1 MRTSYAE
8 LVRAASAENAIRFL
22 GHEPHRHE
30 WPHLIVMVAG
40 SGRLSLDGT
49 VVPLAQGHS
58 AWLPAHMRHGLVLD
72 PGGMVIGP
80 MLNHDAAPPGGRAR
94 FFGPLPTLSELV
106 MILLCAAPES
116 DADRE
121 LFRRAFAELLRA
133 TSREHFPLV
142 VPKNAVA
149 QAIAIEAVSAEK
161 TLAALAAAHFTSVRH
176 VQRLF
181 LQETGL
187 SFAQW
192 RTRARLNR
200 AIVSLRAGE
209 KLGAAMDASGFST
222 RLGLLRALS
231 RECGIALDALRTDP
245 GAAIAALPVPEQ
257 AAERAAEPLLVRS

>member
-1 MRTSYAE
+1 MRASYAD
-8 LVRAASAENAIRFL
+8 LVRAASEENAIRFL
-22 GHEPHRHE
+22 GHEPHSHE

-49 VVPLAQGHS
+49 VVTLGQGHS

-94 FFGPLPTLSELV
+94 LFGPLPALSELV

-121 LFRRAFAELLRA
+121 LFRQAFADLLRA
-133 TSREHFPLV
+133 TSREHFPLLM
-142 VPKNAVA
+142 PRHPIA
-149 QAIAIEAVSAEK
+149 QAVAIEAVSSEK
-161 TLAALAAAHFTSVRH
+161 TLATLAGAHFTSVRH

-181 LQETGL
+181 VQETGL

-209 KLGAAMDASGFST
+209 RLGAAMDASGFST

-231 RECGIALDALRTDP
+231 RECGIPLDALRSDP
-245 GAAIAALPVPEQ
+245 GAAIARLHAPGI
-257 AAERAAEPLLVRS
+257 AAERPV